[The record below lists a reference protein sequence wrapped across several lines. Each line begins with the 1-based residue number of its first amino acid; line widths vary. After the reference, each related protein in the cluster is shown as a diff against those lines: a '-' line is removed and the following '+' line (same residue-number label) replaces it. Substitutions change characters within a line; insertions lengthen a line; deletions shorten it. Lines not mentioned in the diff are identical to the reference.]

1 MGDIFG
7 GALFWRG
14 SLLYSTTYDK
24 TVELVCGENIWTV
37 FSGINMVIMCSI
49 HPHCLAEVEPVF
61 EEYNTPGIHYYNLQ
75 AHKVVDCVLHFT
87 PQEVSITITF
97 Y

>member
-1 MGDIFG
+1 
-7 GALFWRG
+7 
-14 SLLYSTTYDK
+14 
-24 TVELVCGENIWTV
+24 
-37 FSGINMVIMCSI
+37 MVIMCSI